1 MMKPMC
7 PPDEMGRT
15 LSFSGTAR
23 YKLTP
28 NLWAILKD
36 LEQASFGEYTNL
48 FYLQING
55 QINVYI
61 DVDK

>member
-1 MMKPMC
+1 MEPTC
-7 PPDEMGRT
+7 PPGGMGRT

-23 YKLTP
+23 HKLTP

-36 LEQASFGEYTNL
+36 LGRASFGEYTAL
-48 FYLQING
+48 FYLQIHR
-55 QINVYI
+55 QSNVCI